1 MVIAGIGYQG
11 RSIEELVAALRAS
24 QVTRVLDVREVPWS
38 RKPGFSKRALAEQL
52 AAAGIGYDHLPAA
65 GNPRA
70 NRRSAVS
77 TPDSL
82 AGYRAH
88 LARDPA
94 VLEVIAEAAGC
105 ELVALLCFEADWR
118 ECHRSVLL
126 AELAARHGGLEI
138 LHL

>member
-11 RSIEELVAALRAS
+11 RSVEQLVAALRAAGIA
-24 QVTRVLDVREVPWS
+24 RVLDVREVPWS

-52 AAAGIGYDHLPAA
+52 AEAGIGYEHLPAA

-70 NRRSAVS
+70 NRRSALS
-77 TPDSL
+77 TAESL

-94 VLEVIAEAAGC
+94 VLEAIAEAAGR

-126 AELAARHGGLEI
+126 EALAARCGGLEV